1 MSTTTDGRSSTS
13 TSHGAIPA
21 AQETPSPA
29 LSRAGIGLRAEH
41 YRDVI
46 EQRPPVGWLEVHSEN
61 YFGNGGRPLHYLD
74 RIRTDYPVSL
84 HGVGLSLGSTDP
96 LSDAHLN
103 KLKSL
108 VQRCEPVLISEHLAW
123 GSVAGRHFNDLL
135 PLPYRAEELRH
146 MVERVSQVQDWLQRP
161 ILIENLSSYLEYDT
175 SDIPEWEFL
184 AELARRS
191 GCGILLDINNVYVSA
206 RNHGFDAQE
215 YLRGIPPPLVGEIH
229 LAGHTVKTFTDGELL
244 IDTHD
249 QRVTA
254 AVWSLY
260 RDATRRFVNVPVLIE
275 WDAQL
280 PALEVLVDEA
290 RRAQMIL
297 SDTYADVA

>member
-1 MSTTTDGRSSTS
+1 M
-13 TSHGAIPA
+13 PA
-21 AQETPSPA
+21 AYKELQASREARCRTQ
-29 LSRAGIGLRAEH
+29 SRAGIGLRAEH

-46 EQRPPVGWLEVHSEN
+46 EQRPPVGWLEIHSEN
-61 YFGNGGRPLHYLD
+61 YFGAGGRPLHYLD
-74 RIRTDYPVSL
+74 RIRADYPISL

-96 LSDAHLN
+96 LSATHLRN
-103 KLKSL
+103 LKAL
-108 VQRCEPVLISEHLAW
+108 VQRCEPMLISEHLAW

-135 PLPYRAEELRH
+135 PLPYHPDTLRH
-146 MVERVSQVQDWLQRP
+146 MVERVGQVQDYLQRP
-161 ILIENLSSYLEYDT
+161 ILIENLSSYLEYSA

-191 GCGILLDINNVYVSA
+191 GCGILLDVNNVYVSA

-215 YLRGIPPPLVGEIH
+215 YLRGIPPHLVREIH
-229 LAGHTVKTFTDGELL
+229 LAGHTVKTFPDGELL
-244 IDTHD
+244 VDTHD

-280 PALEVLVDEA
+280 PALEVLVNEA
-290 RRAQMIL
+290 QQAQTLL
-297 SDTYADVA
+297 SETYADIA